1 MTVADVLDFLKPR
14 TIKAKKRGRD
24 RLIIDLNHHQHKML
38 FASLIN

>member
-24 RLIIDLNHHQHKML
+24 RLIIDLNHQHKML
-38 FASLIN
+38 FAYLIN